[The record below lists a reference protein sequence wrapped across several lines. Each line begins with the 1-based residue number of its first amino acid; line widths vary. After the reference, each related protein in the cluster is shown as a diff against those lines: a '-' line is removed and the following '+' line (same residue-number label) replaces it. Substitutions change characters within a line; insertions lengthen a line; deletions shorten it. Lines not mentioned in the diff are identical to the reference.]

1 MKAARLRTL
10 RGLAVLFA
18 VATLTYA
25 GTWMYAVRQE
35 PALGLGTRFDYS
47 FRDASIHI
55 LATDPE
61 GPAARAGLRVGD
73 RIVAVDGESLRAS
86 QLPLLERLARGR
98 PGAPIRLTVERDGAA
113 TADLTVTL
121 EPRREQTGSLGGWLA
136 FEVIRSFPLP
146 FLVVGLAVLFLRTED
161 QNAWLLFLLFA
172 CFIASAPLLYF
183 EASIPHG
190 LRGFALAYKVMLG
203 GIAPGLFL
211 YLFSVFPSR
220 SPLDA
225 RLPWLKHAWLFG
237 SIGVALPLGVWVLA
251 EGSSEPLGLLAERL
265 GYVRVLSANLIA
277 YFGGF
282 GLGLLSLFWNAR
294 RAPDAEARRRSQVV
308 LWSVLLA
315 VLPGVTLEAVAASSQ
330 AGIGALPF
338 WVWASAVIA
347 VYLLPF
353 FLAYAIVKH
362 RVLEIPVLLRRS
374 ARYLL
379 VQRGFLGLLLLLSVA
394 VTLLFSVT
402 IATYLESRT
411 RAAMPLGIALGAAFG
426 TALLWAGSRVQRRVR
441 ERIDRAF
448 FRSAYDARNILQDLV
463 ERTRAATDRRELL
476 ALMQQHVH
484 DALMPRSLAVYVR
497 EGGDLLRAQGDRIP
511 PGLETLSARL
521 PIVAELESRNRPW
534 ETSRLPLAADEATA
548 LGALDPECLVPMLGR
563 DGQLGGLLVLGQ
575 RRSEEPYSGEDK
587 RLLLSV
593 ASQAGLALES
603 FRLAEQMAERLEAE
617 RRTSHEMAL
626 ARQVQLGLLPQQAPS
641 LDTLECAG
649 DCVQT
654 RAVGGDYFD
663 FVDVEPGR
671 LGLVLADISGK
682 GFPAALLMASLQAS
696 LRSRPPAAFQQ
707 LPEQLQAVN
716 QLLYR
721 YSAPNRFATLF
732 FGLYDDRSRL
742 LRYVN
747 CGHNPPMLLRSD
759 GSLERLM
766 PTAMVLGLLEPWE
779 STTGEVDLGPGDL
792 LAVYSDGVTEA
803 FSDDDEE
810 FGEERLL
817 SILRQHHSQP
827 LSPFVHSVIAAVQE
841 WSGSFQEDD
850 LTLLLA
856 RGRGGR

>member
-1 MKAARLRTL
+1 M

-18 VATLTYA
+18 VASLTYA

-35 PALGLGTRFDYS
+35 PSVDLGARLDHS
-47 FRDASIHI
+47 FRDASLHI
-55 LATDPE
+55 LAVDAE

-73 RIVAVDGESLRAS
+73 RVVAIDGESLRTP
-86 QLPLLERLARGR
+86 LPLLERLARGQ
-98 PGAPIRLTVERDGAA
+98 PGTPVRLTIERHGSPTTDII
-113 TADLTVTL
+113 VTL
-121 EPRREQTGSLGGWLA
+121 EPRREEAGSAGGRLA

-146 FLVVGLAVLFLRTED
+146 FLVVGLGVLFLRIED
-161 QNAWLLFLLFA
+161 KHAWLLSLLFGG
-172 CFIASAPLLYF
+172 FIASAPLLYF
-183 EASIPHG
+183 EAALPHG
-190 LRGFALAYKVMLG
+190 LRGFALAYKVVFN

-220 SPLDA
+220 SPLDT
-225 RLPWLKHAWLFG
+225 RLPWLKQAWLAG
-237 SIGVALPLGVWVLA
+237 SIGVSLPLGLWVLA
-251 EGSSEPLGLLAERL
+251 DGSSEPLGLVAERL
-265 GYVRVLSANLIA
+265 GYTRVLWANLIT

-282 GLGLLSLFWNAR
+282 GLGLVSLLWSSR
-294 RAPDAEARRRSQVV
+294 RAPNAEARRRGRVV

-315 VLPGVTLEAVAASSQ
+315 VLPGFTLEAVAASTE
-330 AGIGALPF
+330 AGIGTFPF

-379 VQRGFLGLLLLLSVA
+379 VQRGFLGLLLALSVG
-394 VTLLFSVT
+394 VTLAFSLA
-402 IATYLESRT
+402 IATYLETRT
-411 RAAMPLGIALGAAFG
+411 RAAMPLGIVLGAAFG
-426 TALLWAGSRVQRRVR
+426 TLLLWAGSRVQRRVR

-448 FRSAYDARNILQDLV
+448 FRSAYDARNILQDLA

-476 ALMQQHVH
+476 ELMQQQVR

-497 EGGDLLRAQGDRIP
+497 EPGDVLRAQGDRIP

-521 PIVAELESRNRPW
+521 PIVTELQTRNRPW
-534 ETSRLPLAADEATA
+534 ERSRRPLEAGGA
-548 LGALDPECLVPMLGR
+548 SELGALDPECLVPMLGR
-563 DGQLGGLLVLGQ
+563 DGQLGGMLVLGE
-575 RRSEEPYSGEDK
+575 RLSEEPYSGEDK
-587 RLLLSV
+587 RLLASV
-593 ASQAGLALES
+593 ASHAGLALES

-617 RRTSHEMAL
+617 RRASHEMAL
-626 ARQVQLGLLPQQAPS
+626 ARQVQLRLLPQQAPS

-696 LRSRPPAAFQQ
+696 LRSRPPEAFQQ
-707 LPEQLQAVN
+707 LPEQLSAVN
-716 QLLYR
+716 QLLFR

-732 FGLYDDRSRL
+732 FGVYDDRSRV

-747 CGHNPPMLLRSD
+747 CGHNPPILLRRD

-810 FGEERLL
+810 FGEERLI
-817 SILRQHHSQP
+817 SILRRHQGQP
-827 LSPFVHSVIAAVQE
+827 LLPFVRSVIAAVQE
-841 WSGSFQEDD
+841 WSGSLQEDD

-856 RGRGGR
+856 RGRPAE